1 MSEKRK
7 DNKGRI
13 LKTGESQRKD
23 LIYQYRYTDFRGKRQ
38 SVYASTLQEL
48 RQKEKEI
55 QKQIDDGID
64 YEAGQITVIEL
75 LEKYKKLHPDS
86 PLPHITPHVCR
97 HTYCSNMAKVGMN
110 PKTLQYLMGHSDIG
124 VTMNTYTYLGLEDAK
139 DEMIR
144 MEELNAAKK
153 ELEKSTGEKPVTQKM
168 FRVA

>member
-1 MSEKRK
+1 MSIKRK

-38 SVYASTLQEL
+38 TVYASTLQEL

-75 LEKYKKLHPDS
+75 LEKYISLKKGVRYNTQVGYQFVLNLARKRISAIAKSVPSRYPMPNSGLQSCKRMAEATAPS
-86 PLPHITPHVCR
+86 PVCE
-97 HTYCSNMAKVGMN
+97 V
-110 PKTLQYLMGHSDIG
+110 L
-124 VTMNTYTYLGLEDAK
+124 
-139 DEMIR
+139 
-144 MEELNAAKK
+144 
-153 ELEKSTGEKPVTQKM
+153 
-168 FRVA
+168 